1 MRSCQVALRGGSGN
15 LNEERQKRDG
25 DESYRSLSMRRD
37 IFTEEHEIFRDQ
49 VRRFAET
56 ELVPRIPEW
65 NRTGMSD
72 RESWRKMGAAGF
84 LAPSVPEELGGSGAD
99 FLYDAIV
106 IEELARVRAHGL
118 MMGLHS
124 DICLP
129 YLLSYGTP
137 AQKRRYVPA
146 AASGELILAIA
157 MTEPGTG
164 SDLAAV
170 QTSARRDGD
179 HYILNGSKM
188 FISNGQIA
196 DLVIVVAKTNPQ
208 ANPPHR
214 GISLILVERDTP
226 GFVRGRK
233 LDKLGLRGQDTS
245 ELFFEDCRVPVT
257 NLLGVEGQGFKML
270 MEKLQQERLVC
281 AIGALASAR
290 RCLDDTVE
298 YTKQRK
304 AFGQAIASFQN
315 TQFKLA
321 EMATE
326 VEVGQAFVDRCMA
339 AHVRGDEI
347 VTEVSMAK
355 WWVTDLLKRLTSQ
368 CLQLHGGYGFMLE
381 FPVATDYADAAV
393 QSIYA
398 GTNEIMKV
406 IIARRMG
413 LDGRSQ

>member
-1 MRSCQVALRGGSGN
+1 M
-15 LNEERQKRDG
+15 
-25 DESYRSLSMRRD
+25 
-37 IFTEEHEIFRDQ
+37 
-49 VRRFAET
+49 
-56 ELVPRIPEW
+56 
-65 NRTGMSD
+65 
-72 RESWRKMGAAGF
+72 
-84 LAPSVPEELGGSGAD
+84 
-99 FLYDAIV
+99 
-106 IEELARVRAHGL
+106 RAHGL

-129 YLLSYGTP
+129 YITAYGTA
-137 AQKRRYVPA
+137 AQKQRYIPGAV
-146 AASGELILAIA
+146 SGEIILAIA

-170 QTSARRDGD
+170 RTTAQRDGD
-179 HYILNGSKM
+179 HYVLNGSKM

-196 DLVIVVAKTNPQ
+196 DLLIVVAKTDPK

-214 GISLILVERDTP
+214 GISLVLVERGAP
-226 GFVRGRK
+226 GFIRGRK

-245 ELFFEDCRVPVT
+245 ELFFEDCRVPVS
-257 NLLGVEGQGFKML
+257 NLLGTEGEGFKML
-270 MEKLQQERLVC
+270 MEKLQQERLVT

-304 AFGQAIASFQN
+304 AFGQSIAAFQN
-315 TQFKLA
+315 TQFKLV

-326 VEVGQAFVDRCMA
+326 VEVGQAFVDRCMT
-339 AHVRGDEI
+339 AHVRGDDI
-347 VTEVSMAK
+347 VSEVSMAK

-413 LDGRSQ
+413 LERRS

>member
-1 MRSCQVALRGGSGN
+1 
-15 LNEERQKRDG
+15 
-25 DESYRSLSMRRD
+25 MRRE
-37 IFTEEHEIFRDQ
+37 IFTEEHELFRTQ
-49 VRRFAET
+49 VRRLIET
-56 ELVPRIPEW
+56 EIVPKIPQW
-65 NRTGMSD
+65 NRDGMSD
-72 RESWRKMGAAGF
+72 RASWRKLGAAGF
-84 LAPSVPEELGGSGAD
+84 LGPNAPAEYGGGGVD

-106 IEELARVRAHGL
+106 VEELSRVRAHGL

-129 YLLSYGTP
+129 YISSYGSE
-137 AQKRRYVPA
+137 AQKRRYIPGA
-146 AASGELILAIA
+146 CSGEVILAIA

-179 HYILNGSKM
+179 SYVLNGAKM

-196 DLVIVVAKTNPQ
+196 DAIIVVAKTDPK
-208 ANPPHR
+208 AKPAHR
-214 GISLILVERDTP
+214 GVSLIIVDKDAA
-226 GFVRGRK
+226 GFNRGRK
-233 LDKLGLRGQDTS
+233 LDKLGFKGQDTS

-257 NLLGVEGQGFKML
+257 NLLGQEGQGFKML
-270 MEKLQQERLVC
+270 MEKLQQERLVT
-281 AIGALASAR
+281 AIGALTSAR
-290 RCLDDTVE
+290 RCLDDTVA
-298 YTKQRK
+298 YTRQRK
-304 AFGQAIASFQN
+304 AFGQPIAAFQN
-315 TQFKLA
+315 SQFKLA

-347 VTEVSMAK
+347 VAEVSMAK
-355 WWVTDLLKRLTSQ
+355 WWVTDLLKKVTSQ

-413 LDGRSQ
+413 LDPRE

>member
-1 MRSCQVALRGGSGN
+1 
-15 LNEERQKRDG
+15 
-25 DESYRSLSMRRD
+25 MRRD
-37 IFTEEHEIFRDQ
+37 IFTEEHEMFRNQ
-49 VRRFAET
+49 VRRFVET
-56 ELVPRIPEW
+56 ELVPKIPEW
-65 NRTGMSD
+65 NRAGMSD

-84 LAPSVPEELGGSGAD
+84 LGPNAPEEFGGGGVD

-106 IEELARVRAHGL
+106 IEELSRVRAHGL

-129 YLLSYGTP
+129 YITAYGNTE
-137 AQKRRYVPA
+137 QKRRYIPGAV
-146 AASGELILAIA
+146 SGEIILAIA

-170 QTSARRDGD
+170 QTTARREGD
-179 HYILNGSKM
+179 HYVLNGSKM

-196 DLVIVVAKTNPQ
+196 DLVIVVAKTDPK

-214 GISLILVERDTP
+214 GISLVLVERDTP

-245 ELFFEDCRVPVT
+245 ELLFDDCRVPAS
-257 NLLGVEGQGFKML
+257 NLLGTEGQGFKML

-281 AIGALASAR
+281 AVGAIESAR
-290 RCLDDTVE
+290 RCLEDTVT
-298 YTKQRK
+298 YTKQRR
-304 AFGQAIASFQN
+304 AFGQAISSFQN

-326 VEVGQAFVDRCMA
+326 IEVGRAFVDRLMA
-339 AHVRGDEI
+339 AHVRHDEL

-355 WWVTDLLKRLTSQ
+355 WWTTELLKKISSQ
-368 CLQLHGGYGFMLE
+368 CLQLFGGYGFMME
-381 FPVATDYADAAV
+381 YPVATDYADAAV
-393 QSIYA
+393 QAIYA

-413 LDGRSQ
+413 LDVRD

>member
-1 MRSCQVALRGGSGN
+1 
-15 LNEERQKRDG
+15 
-25 DESYRSLSMRRD
+25 MRRD
-37 IFTEEHEIFRDQ
+37 IFTEEHEIFRNQ
-49 VRRFAET
+49 VRRFVET
-56 ELVPRIPEW
+56 ELVPKIPEW
-65 NRTGMSD
+65 NRAGMSD
-72 RESWRKMGAAGF
+72 RESWRKMGMAGF
-84 LAPSVPEELGGSGAD
+84 LGPNVPEEFGGSGVD

-106 IEELARVRAHGL
+106 IEELSRVRAHGL

-129 YLLSYGTP
+129 YITAYGNI
-137 AQKRRYVPA
+137 AQKQRYIPGAV
-146 AASGELILAIA
+146 SGEIILAIA

-164 SDLAAV
+164 SDLGAV
-170 QTSARRDGD
+170 QTTARREGD
-179 HYILNGSKM
+179 HYLVNGSKM

-245 ELFFEDCRVPVT
+245 ELLFEDCRVPAA
-257 NLLGVEGQGFKML
+257 NLLGPEGQGFRML
-270 MEKLQQERLVC
+270 MEKLQQERLVT

-290 RCLDDTVE
+290 RCLDDTIE

-304 AFGQAIASFQN
+304 AFGQTIAGFQN

-326 VEVGQAFVDRCMA
+326 VEVGHAFVDRCMA
-339 AHVRGDEI
+339 AHVRGDDI
-347 VTEVSMAK
+347 VSEVSMAK
-355 WWVTDLLKRLTSQ
+355 WWVTDLLKRVTSQ

-413 LDGRSQ
+413 LERSNE